1 MHTNHHSNSNTT
13 DNDPTDRPLSFWLKA
28 TGRLLAVERETLFAR
43 EGVTRRDWRIL
54 NRLSKGVPTHPRA
67 GGSPMRTLVDRGW
80 IERREGEWAL
90 TTEGEALN
98 TRLTAA
104 VDGLSST
111 MSEALSPEELE
122 TTLASLR
129 KISVAL
135 GWDENAPLPRRQHR
149 GPRRGPHARG
159 EWTRGEWNRGERTR
173 GHDDHFGH
181 RYQQRPPVFDGQR
194 HDPHPGCQP
203 HESDQFLDGR
213 DGHPRRPGRQG
224 HPGHPGHRRF
234 RMAQRVFE
242 RGFDAGFARGRGA
255 E

>member
-1 MHTNHHSNSNTT
+1 MHTNHHSNTT
-13 DNDPTDRPLSFWLKA
+13 NNDPTDRSLSYWLKA

-54 NRLSKGVPTHPRA
+54 NRLSKGAPTHPRT
-67 GGSPMRTLVDRGW
+67 GGQKMRTLVDRGW

-90 TTEGEALN
+90 TTEGNALN
-98 TRLTAA
+98 TRLAAA

-135 GWDENAPLPRRQHR
+135 GWDEHAPLPRRQHR
-149 GPRRGPHARG
+149 GPRPGPHARG
-159 EWTRGEWNRGERTR
+159 EWAR

-181 RYQQRPPVFDGQR
+181 RYD
-194 HDPHPGCQP
+194 
-203 HESDQFLDGR
+203 
-213 DGHPRRPGRQG
+213 QG

-242 RGFDAGFARGRGA
+242 RGFDAGFARGQRA